1 MEFFATTG
9 LLYGGNLHCWVV
21 GFGLYSPGNKQKVDE
36 NLKQAKV
43 KVYTPDQ
50 CNRMYIDANLQP
62 NYPITTN
69 NICTGPT
76 QLLAVSM
83 KIFMLLGYLD
93 QFLCL
98 YAFYDFM
105 LA

>member
-1 MEFFATTG
+1 MEFVAISG

-21 GFGLYSPGNKQKVDE
+21 GFGIYSPGNKQKVDE

-62 NYPITTN
+62 LYPITTN

-76 QLLAVSM
+76 QLLAVRMSENVHVVRV
-83 KIFMLLGYLD
+83 FRLG
-93 QFLCL
+93 
-98 YAFYDFM
+98 
-105 LA
+105 LAISEDAG

>member
-1 MEFFATTG
+1 MESFAITG
-9 LLYGGNLHCWVV
+9 LLYDGNLHCWVV

-76 QLLAVSM
+76 QLLTVCLNM
-83 KIFMLLGYLD
+83 FMLFRLG
-93 QFLCL
+93 
-98 YAFYDFM
+98 
-105 LA
+105 LAISEDGR